1 MSSRD
6 ELIDQYAHEIEEKLG
21 QTPDRDLLR
30 RVVAGLGPA
39 LYNADASIVAASD
52 PAEVDNIKKNFLI
65 RKLGLADGP
74 DLDAALDKVF
84 DQYGRSNRHK
94 YRAVVYYLLTPH
106 FGREAAYP

>member
-6 ELIDQYAHEIEEKLG
+6 ELVDKYADEIQEKCG
-21 QTPDRDLLR
+21 ESPDRDLLA

-39 LYNADASIVAASD
+39 VYNADASVVAASD
-52 PAEVDNIKKNFLI
+52 PDEVESIKKNFLVK
-65 RKLGLADGP
+65 KLGLTDGP

-94 YRAVVYYLLTPH
+94 YRAVVYYLLTRH
-106 FGREAAYP
+106 FGREAAYA

>member
-6 ELIDQYAHEIEEKLG
+6 ELVDKYAADIREKCG
-21 QTPDRDLLR
+21 ETPDRDLLG

-39 LYNADASIVAASD
+39 VYNADASVVAASD
-52 PAEVDNIKKNFLI
+52 PDEVESIKKNFLVK
-65 RKLGLADGP
+65 KLGLTDGP

-94 YRAVVYYLLTPH
+94 YRAVVYYLLTRH
-106 FGREAAYP
+106 FGREAVYA

>member
-6 ELIDQYAHEIEEKLG
+6 ELVEKYAQEIREKFG
-21 QTPDRDLLR
+21 ETPDRDLLE

-39 LYNADASIVAASD
+39 VYNADASIVAASD
-52 PAEVDNIKKNFLI
+52 SGEVESIKTHFLVK
-65 RKLGLADGP
+65 KLGLTDGP
-74 DLDAALDKVF
+74 ELDAALNQVF

-94 YRAVVYYLLTPH
+94 YRAVVYYLLTRH

>member
-6 ELIDQYAHEIEEKLG
+6 ELVDKYAQEIREKFG
-21 QTPDRDLLR
+21 ETPNRDLLG

-39 LYNADASIVAASD
+39 VYNADASIVAASD
-52 PAEVDNIKKNFLI
+52 PAEVEIIKTHFLI
-65 RKLGLADGP
+65 KKLGLTDGP
-74 DLDAALDKVF
+74 ELDAALNHVF

-94 YRAVVYYLLTPH
+94 YRAVVYYLLTRH